1 MGTLN
6 HVHLVVPDRD
16 EAARWYHDVLGFE
29 PVAEYD
35 FWASEVDGGPLQ
47 MSADGGHTMIA
58 LFRRPEGYPSDA
70 GSAGPAFSVD
80 ADTFARFIRAL
91 PDDRI
96 TSPSGAP
103 LTPDDVVDF
112 DLCWAFDL
120 ADPWGNVHELNC
132 FDYDTVR
139 RELIEADGIT
149 PGRKWP
155 ADVRPA
161 GHPARRE
168 D

>member
-16 EAARWYHDVLGFE
+16 EAARWYREVLGFE

-35 FWASEVDGGPLQ
+35 FWASEVEGGPLQ
-47 MSADGGHTMIA
+47 MSADGGQTMIA
-58 LFRRPEGYPSDA
+58 LFQRPEGSPADA
-70 GSAGPAFSVD
+70 RSAGPAFSVD
-80 ADTFARFIRAL
+80 AETFARFTRSL

-96 TSPSGAP
+96 ASPSGAP
-103 LTPDDVVDF
+103 LAADDVVDF

-149 PGRKWP
+149 PDRKWP
-155 ADVRPA
+155 ADLRPA
-161 GHPARRE
+161 GHPARQAT
-168 D
+168 

>member
-16 EAARWYHDVLGFE
+16 AAARWYADVLGFE

-35 FWASEVDGGPLQ
+35 FWATGIEGGPLQ

-58 LFRRPEGYPSDA
+58 LFEMPADRPDGSR
-70 GSAGPAFSVD
+70 SAGPAFSVD
-80 ADTFARFIRAL
+80 AETFARFTRSL

-96 TSPSGAP
+96 SAPSGEP
-103 LTPDDVVDF
+103 LQPADVVDF

-155 ADVRPA
+155 DSLRPA

-168 D
+168 A